1 MGISAWASRIGLGM
15 HGESEPTLG
24 ADPDQIVRVQLVQLG
39 GSTGPREW
47 RKYGAWYLVHMF
59 TGAVAAAGMIVS
71 ATSEPIGIVPFA
83 GVTGLVMVRQTVE
96 FLKRRDTPGRDLG
109 DHLTGYVFGLGVG
122 IVLVAADAPWGLL
135 D

>member
-1 MGISAWASRIGLGM
+1 
-15 HGESEPTLG
+15 
-24 ADPDQIVRVQLVQLG
+24 
-39 GSTGPREW
+39 
-47 RKYGAWYLVHMF
+47 MF
-59 TGAVAAAGMIVS
+59 TGAVAATGMIVS
-71 ATSEPIGIVPFA
+71 AASEPIGIVPFA

-109 DHLTGYVFGLGVG
+109 DHLIGYVFGLGVG